1 MNKTHHPVFINLSN
15 TSDEYS
21 DLNEGLSFH
30 CQNPADYTVQETR
43 DDVVVPLHQR
53 SGLVDAVT
61 KARLQHDDPI
71 IFVRAGHPVLFLQAT
86 SKREIMDSWKWM
98 RANRINLEALAL
110 VLVFHPWDR
119 LQNAFQKKAYSEV
132 AQELGW
138 QHRLP
143 HEADKTIGRSHPA
156 IRKLLGRMES
166 DIADLFDGPLG
177 KDANFRQFASVARAY
192 GLCGELE
199 HVASRKNRSLGIVPE
214 ECSGS
219 ASAYRVISSSSS
231 EHNGQRNW
239 LHQMA

>member
-1 MNKTHHPVFINLSN
+1 MNKTHHPVFINLIN

-30 CQNPADYTVQETR
+30 CQNTADYTVMETR
-43 DDVVVPLHQR
+43 ENPLVPLHQR
-53 SGLVDAVT
+53 SGLVDAVRQ
-61 KARLQHDDPI
+61 ARRQHDDPT

-86 SKREIMDSWKWM
+86 NQQDIIDSWKWM
-98 RANRINLEALAL
+98 RSNRINLEALAL
-110 VLVFHPWDR
+110 VPVFHRWDR
-119 LQNAFQKKAYSEV
+119 LDDGFQKKAFSLA

-166 DIADLFDGPLG
+166 DIADLFGGPFG
-177 KDANFRQFASVARAY
+177 KDAGFRRFASIARAY
-192 GLCGELE
+192 GLCGDLE
-199 HVASRKNRSLGIVPE
+199 HVASRKNRSLGVRPE

-219 ASAYRVISSSSS
+219 AGAYRVVSVSGS
-231 EHNGQRNW
+231 ENRARLNW
-239 LHQMA
+239 LCLMA